1 MYRPLMFPVALLLA
15 AHAAADEHGAAAA
28 SIDLSTD
35 TGVQLVAG
43 AWRYS
48 DVRIVETS
56 FRAADEKG
64 QPTGRPV
71 RTWDYEPH
79 AGGAA
84 FDDSSWPVIAPDTLD
99 ARRTNGRLSFNWY
112 RIRITIPERIGDFD
126 PTGSTVWFDT
136 SLDDYAEIWV
146 DGELPRAFAQSGGS
160 VVKGWN
166 ANNRL
171 VVGRNVTPGQTI
183 QLAIFGINGPISASP
198 TNFIWMRHAR
208 LDFYPGSTVPV
219 AVVAQE
225 VNIDVERR
233 HPAIDAIVPANPKL
247 YKLAEGFTFI
257 EGPVWLDSGELL
269 FSDPNENRI
278 YRFSERDGVPGELS
292 VFREHSGYG
301 GDDVARYSQPGSNG
315 LAIDPVSGRLTI
327 DEHGNRR
334 VTQLNSDGSVD
345 VLAERYRGR
354 RLNSP
359 NDLVY
364 RSDGTLYFTDPPFG
378 LPGFHDDPDRELD
391 VSGVYRV
398 FNGDVELL
406 ASDLDGPNGLA
417 FSPDERFLYVA
428 NWDPQRKI
436 VMRYPVRADGT
447 LDPGVVF
454 FDMTDAPGEEALDGL
469 KVDRLGNLY
478 VSGPGG
484 LWVIDAQGR
493 HLGTIR
499 MPRLAANFAWGGADG
514 RTLYLTARGTLYRMT
529 LDVSGSPARRVSVV
543 ER

>member
-1 MYRPLMFPVALLLA
+1 MYRLPSLFLTLA
-15 AHAAADEHGAAAA
+15 FAGIVAADEQDVAAPTA
-28 SIDLSTD
+28 SIDLTTD
-35 TGVQLVAG
+35 AG

-48 DVRIVETS
+48 DVRIVETT
-56 FRAADEKG
+56 FRAADENG

-71 RTWDYEPH
+71 STWDYEPR
-79 AGGAA
+79 AGDAA
-84 FDDSSWPVIAPDTLD
+84 FDDTSWPVIAPDTLD
-99 ARRTNGRLSFNWY
+99 ERRSNGRLSFNWY
-112 RIRITIPERIGDFD
+112 RIRVTVPQRIGDFD

-171 VVGRNVTPGQTI
+171 IVGRNIKPGQTI

-198 TNFIWMRHAR
+198 TNFIWVRHAR
-208 LDFYPGSTVPV
+208 LDFFPGATAPV

-247 YKLAEGFTFI
+247 FKLAEGFTFI
-257 EGPVWLDSGELL
+257 EGPVWLDRGELL

-278 YRFSERDGVPGELS
+278 YRFVEGNGVPGNLS
-292 VFREHSGYG
+292 VFREQSGYS
-301 GDDVARYSQPGSNG
+301 GDDVARFTQPGSNG
-315 LAIDPVSGRLTI
+315 LAIDPVSGRLAI

-334 VTQLNSDGSVD
+334 VTLLRPDGSVD
-345 VLAERYRGR
+345 VLAERYQGK

-378 LPGFHDDPDRELD
+378 LPAFHDDPERELT

-398 FNGDVELL
+398 VDGEVELL
-406 ASDLDGPNGLA
+406 ASDLEGPNGLA

-428 NWDPQRKI
+428 NWDSNRKV
-436 VMRYPVRADGT
+436 VMRYTVRADGT
-447 LDPGVVF
+447 LGPGYVF
-454 FDMTDAPGEEALDGL
+454 FDMTGAPGEEALDGL
-469 KVDRLGNLY
+469 KVDLQGNLY

-484 LWVIDAQGR
+484 LWVIDANGR

-499 MPRLAANFAWGGADG
+499 MPKLAANFAWGGADR

-529 LDVSGSPARRVSVV
+529 LNVAGSPARPVDVAQR
-543 ER
+543 

>member
-1 MYRPLMFPVALLLA
+1 MHRSTMILTALLLA
-15 AHAAADEHGAAAA
+15 GYVSADDHGAAAA
-28 SIDLSTD
+28 SIDLATD
-35 TGVQLVAG
+35 TGVELVAG
-43 AWRYS
+43 SWRYS

-56 FRAADEKG
+56 FRAADAKG

-71 RTWDYEPH
+71 RTWDYEPQ
-79 AGGAA
+79 AGGADY
-84 FDDSSWPVIAPDTLD
+84 DDSSWPVIAPNTLD
-99 ARRTNGRLSFNWY
+99 ERRTNGRLSFNWY
-112 RIRITIPERIGDFD
+112 RIRITVPERIGDFD

-171 VVGRNVTPGQTI
+171 VIGRNVRPGQTV

-208 LDFYPGSTVPV
+208 LDFYPESTVPV

-225 VNIDVERR
+225 VNVDVERW

-278 YRFSERDGVPGELS
+278 YRFAEAEGVPGKLS
-292 VFREHSGYG
+292 VFREQSGYS
-301 GDDVARYSQPGSNG
+301 GDDVSRYTQPGSNG
-315 LAIDPVSGRLTI
+315 LAIDPLSGRLTI

-334 VTQLNSDGSVD
+334 VTQLRNDGSVD
-345 VLAERYRGR
+345 IVAERYQGK

-378 LPGFHDDPDRELD
+378 LPGFHDDPTRELA

-398 FNGDVELL
+398 ANGNVELL

-428 NWDPQRKI
+428 NWDPERKI
-436 VMRYPVRADGT
+436 VMRYAVRADGT
-447 LDPGVVF
+447 LAAGQVF
-454 FDMTDAPGEEALDGL
+454 FDMNDAPGEEALDGL
-469 KVDRLGNLY
+469 KVDLQGNLY

-484 LWVIDAQGR
+484 LWVIDAKGR

-499 MPRLAANFAWGGADG
+499 MPKLAANFAWGGADG

-529 LDVSGSPARRVSVV
+529 LNVSGSPARRVSLAGQ
-543 ER
+543 